1 MGDSPCF
8 AIPHHAH
15 SPSAFQHPHQFNGS
29 LAQPRLPLHH
39 RHLGNPSQTMDTPRS
54 TLKRKP
60 SEDID
65 SPMPSSGPPSPSE
78 NNSDSNND
86 QAKVKRVRTTVQRV
100 SKQKTVSK
108 LIGTLTNAQL
118 INLVNTLVDS
128 HPSLAEDIS
137 NLVPRPTVASVQPY
151 LAALET
157 KMQESFPYTKWGP
170 GRDDYSFNRVKPALD
185 ELVENLVDYTN
196 HFTSPPEFPTTS
208 FSFLHIATEFCHRL
222 PNWDSPA
229 NNEHK
234 SNLYKSLAEFWIKA
248 IQDASSKLEEGK
260 IYGQMTVQEWA
271 KNLEQHNITSQGMFS
286 SAIEEFKTKLGWIIG
301 IHAPVSSFS
310 SSLSSGSPRPSYGG
324 ATSNHNH
331 GNNGSNHSGSGS
343 NGNNS
348 SDGAGSPYQG
358 QHHSQQQLQQQQQ
371 HQQSHQRPQALGR
384 NVGLGFHTRR

>member
-8 AIPHHAH
+8 AIPHAH

-29 LAQPRLPLHH
+29 LAQPRLPLHQ
-39 RHLGNPSQTMDTPRS
+39 RHLGSPHHTMDTPRS

-65 SPMPSSGPPSPSE
+65 SPMPSSGPPSPPE
-78 NNSDSNND
+78 NNNDIND
-86 QAKVKRVRTTVQRV
+86 QAKVKRVRTTIQRV

-108 LIGTLTNAQL
+108 LIGTLNNSQL
-118 INLVNTLVDS
+118 ISLINTLVDS

-185 ELVENLVDYTN
+185 ELIENLVEYTN

-222 PNWDSPA
+222 PNWDNPA

-234 SNLYKSLAEFWIKA
+234 SNLYKTLADYWIKA

-260 IYGQMTVQEWA
+260 LYGQMAVQEWA
-271 KNLEQHNITSQGMFS
+271 KNLEHHNITSQGMFA
-286 SAIEEFKTKLGWIIG
+286 SAIEEFMTKLGWIIG
-301 IHAPVSSFS
+301 IHTSVTNFPSSIS
-310 SSLSSGSPRPSYGG
+310 TGSPRPNYGG
-324 ATSNHNH
+324 TTP
-331 GNNGSNHSGSGS
+331 NNGNGNHSNNGS
-343 NGNNS
+343 NGNNP
-348 SDGAGSPYQG
+348 SDGAGSPYRD
-358 QHHSQQQLQQQQQ
+358 QHHSQQQQQQS
-371 HQQSHQRPQALGR
+371 QQSQTLGR
-384 NVGLGFHTRR
+384 NAGLGFHTRR

>member
-8 AIPHHAH
+8 AIPHAH

-29 LAQPRLPLHH
+29 LAQPRLPLQ
-39 RHLGNPSQTMDTPRS
+39 RHLGNPHHTMDTPRS

-78 NNSDSNND
+78 NNSDSNSD
-86 QAKVKRVRTTVQRV
+86 QAKVKRVRTTIQRV

-137 NLVPRPTVASVQPY
+137 NLVPRPTIASVQPY

-170 GRDDYSFNRVKPALD
+170 SYDDYSFNRVKPALD

-222 PNWDSPA
+222 PNWDNPA

-234 SNLYKSLAEFWIKA
+234 SNLYKSLADFWIKA

-271 KNLEQHNITSQGMFS
+271 KNLEQHNNTSQGMFS

-301 IHAPVSSFS
+301 IHTPASSFS
-310 SSLSSGSPRPSYGG
+310 GALSSGSPRPSYGG
-324 ATSNHNH
+324 VNSNHNH
-331 GNNGSNHSGSGS
+331 GSNGNNHTNNGS

-358 QHHSQQQLQQQQQ
+358 QHHTQQLQHQ
-371 HQQSHQRPQALGR
+371 HQQSQQQPQALGR

>member
-1 MGDSPCF
+1 MDSP
-8 AIPHHAH
+8 A
-15 SPSAFQHPHQFNGS
+15 
-29 LAQPRLPLHH
+29 
-39 RHLGNPSQTMDTPRS
+39 

-86 QAKVKRVRTTVQRV
+86 QAKVKRVRTTIQRV

-137 NLVPRPTVASVQPY
+137 NLVPRPTIGSVQPY

-170 GRDDYSFNRVKPALD
+170 SHDDYSFNRVKPALD
-185 ELVENLVDYTN
+185 ELIENLVDYTN

-222 PNWDSPA
+222 PNWDNPA

-234 SNLYKSLAEFWIKA
+234 SNLYKSLADFWIKA

-271 KNLEQHNITSQGMFS
+271 KNLEQHNNTSQGMFS

-301 IHAPVSSFS
+301 IHTPAPSFS
-310 SSLSSGSPRPSYGG
+310 SALSSGSPRPSYGG
-324 ATSNHNH
+324 VTSNHNH
-331 GNNGSNHSGSGS
+331 GSNGSNHTNNGS

-358 QHHSQQQLQQQQQ
+358 QHHSQQLQQQ
-371 HQQSHQRPQALGR
+371 HQQSQQQPQALGR
-384 NVGLGFHTRR
+384 NAGLGFHTRR